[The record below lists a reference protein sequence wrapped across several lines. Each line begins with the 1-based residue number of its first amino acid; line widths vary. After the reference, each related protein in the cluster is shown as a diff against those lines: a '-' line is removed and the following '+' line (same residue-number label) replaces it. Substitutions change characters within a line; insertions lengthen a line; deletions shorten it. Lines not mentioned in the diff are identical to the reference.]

1 MKLLTRRHLGGNR
14 YRITAEATAGEGG
27 IVAGD
32 PTGTIEGMG
41 VVHVST
47 LRLGPRHAWLAPQEQ
62 VLELEV
68 ETVETIGRLSDL

>member
-14 YRITAEATAGEGG
+14 YRITTEATAGEGG

-47 LRLGPRHAWLAPQEQ
+47 LRLGPRHAWLLPQER

-68 ETVETIGRLSDL
+68 ETIETTGRLGDL